1 MRAEFTLALS
11 MHSCLNK
18 SLIVYGLPL
27 ELAGIFLRK
36 NLKEIMFNTPRSV
49 LVSILPTVVCLVF
62 CEGF

>member
-1 MRAEFTLALS
+1 

-27 ELAGIFLRK
+27 ELAWIFLRK

-49 LVSILPTVVCLVF
+49 LVSILPTIVCLVF